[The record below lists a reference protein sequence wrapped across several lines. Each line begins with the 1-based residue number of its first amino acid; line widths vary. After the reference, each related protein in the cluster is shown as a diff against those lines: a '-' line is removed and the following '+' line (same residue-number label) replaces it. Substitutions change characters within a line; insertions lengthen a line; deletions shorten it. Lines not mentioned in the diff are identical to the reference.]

1 MITMAWAVWFCRN
14 KYVYAYELV
23 NEVAT
28 TPKFLRLV
36 ESYCTYAQQVSPS
49 LSLSSQ
55 QRHSN
60 ASWAKPVCGTV
71 KVNTDAHVVKGEYVS
86 LWLVCRYDTGKVLLA
101 APKRLEVDWDLAM
114 AEGAASRYGI

>member
-1 MITMAWAVWFCRN
+1 MHVCLA
-14 KYVYAYELV
+14 
-23 NEVAT
+23 
-28 TPKFLRLV
+28 
-36 ESYCTYAQQVSPS
+36 S
-49 LSLSSQ
+49 LSFTFTQLLA
-55 QRHSN
+55 
-60 ASWAKPVCGTV
+60 ASLVCNLAKPVCSFV